1 MKIIME
7 NKNFEQMME
16 ELTQIVEALE
26 KGNLSLDDAVKMY
39 QKGMD
44 LSLEIKKRLEE
55 AKEVV
60 VNKMNN

>member
-1 MKIIME
+1 ME

-26 KGNLSLDDAVKMY
+26 KGELSLDEAVKMY

-44 LSLEIKKRLEE
+44 LSVEIKKRLDE

-60 VNKMNN
+60 VSKMNN

>member
-1 MKIIME
+1 ME

-44 LSLEIKKRLEE
+44 LSVEIKKRLEE

>member
-1 MKIIME
+1 ME

>member
-1 MKIIME
+1 ME
-7 NKNFEQMME
+7 NKNFEQMMD

-26 KGNLSLDDAVKMY
+26 KGELSLDEAVKMY

-44 LSLEIKKRLEE
+44 LSVEIKKRLDE

-60 VNKMNN
+60 VSKMNN

>member
-1 MKIIME
+1 ME

-16 ELTQIVEALE
+16 DLTQIVEALE